1 MAKHTPRRR
10 PAKEEAANPSPGSPP
25 PETSAGPAGAGEGAG
40 APHTPPAPEPPSAA
54 FAPPLMPPDPGAP
67 PGPPRES
74 APVPP
79 PPKPAPLPAAE
90 LAELERAAAANAG
103 AEAAARQE
111 QPAPIVA
118 GVSAGE
124 AGAPA
129 APPAVPAAS
138 PVPSDQFL
146 RPGIPRLSVVMLSPE
161 LAPVA
166 KIGGLADVVAGLGR
180 ELELRGHDVEILLPK
195 YDCLRWH
202 HIQGLTPSYQ
212 DLWVPW
218 YGGAIHTTVYHGTVH
233 GRRCFFFEPHS
244 NDRFFD
250 RGKVYGEAD
259 DVLRFAFFCRAALEF
274 LFKTGRQPDI
284 IHCHDWQT
292 ALAPVLL
299 YEIYEPLGLR
309 HPRVCFT
316 IHNFKHQG
324 AGGDV
329 VLRATGLNRPE
340 HFFSRDRLGAGAPG
354 QLNLMKGGI
363 VYSNF
368 VNTVSPTYAGE
379 AKDRGGAFGLEG
391 TLRAH
396 ERKYGGILNGLDQ
409 EVFNPETDPDLAA
422 HYTAATIERKYDNK
436 RALRQRLLLADNA
449 KPIVAYIGRLDPQKG
464 LDLVRHAIFYCI
476 NHGAQFVLLGS
487 GAEPGIDRHFR
498 AIKQQIN
505 ENPDSH
511 LEIGYSEQLAPLIYA
526 GADLLIVPS
535 RFEPCGLT
543 QLIAMRYGT
552 VPVVRAVGGL
562 ADTVFDKDYSDRP
575 LHERNGYVFHH
586 DNIGGLESALSRA
599 IACYYQ
605 YPDHFRQLMLNAMR
619 CDYSWNVPVQH
630 YLNVYDFIRDK

>member
-1 MAKHTPRRR
+1 MAKHPSRRR
-10 PAKEEAANPSPGSPP
+10 LP
-25 PETSAGPAGAGEGAG
+25 PETAAVTPAGPPAAVPTVSPGGVEQLAE
-40 APHTPPAPEPPSAA
+40 TPAMRPAPSV
-54 FAPPLMPPDPGAP
+54 APAVPETDAP
-67 PGPPRES
+67 ATAPAPGPPREV
-74 APVPP
+74 APAPAVSR
-79 PPKPAPLPAAE
+79 PAPLPPAE
-90 LAELERAAAANAG
+90 LAALERSADLD
-103 AEAAARQE
+103 AEAETEARRR
-111 QPAPIVA
+111 QPAPIAA
-118 GVSAGE
+118 GP
-124 AGAPA
+124 PA
-129 APPAVPAAS
+129 AGPPAAAS
-138 PVPSDQFL
+138 VARDEFL
-146 RPGIPRLSVVMLSPE
+146 RPGIPALRVVMLAPE

-166 KIGGLADVVAGLGR
+166 KIGGLADVVAGLSR
-180 ELELRGHDVEILLPK
+180 ELEIRGHHVEIVLPK

-202 HIQGLTPSYQ
+202 HIHGLTPSFH

-218 YGGAIHTTVYHGTVH
+218 YGGAIHTTVYYGTVL
-233 GRRCFFFEPHS
+233 GRRCFFLEPHS
-244 NDRFFD
+244 ADRFFD
-250 RGKVYGEAD
+250 RGKVYGDHD

-299 YEIYEPLGLR
+299 YEIYQPLGMH

-324 AGGDV
+324 MCGDG

-340 HFFSRDRLGAGAPG
+340 RFSARDRLGGGAPG
-354 QLNLMKGGI
+354 ALNLMKGGI

-379 AKDRGGAFGLEG
+379 ARDRGGAFGLEG
-391 TLRAH
+391 TLQTHAG
-396 ERKYGGILNGLDQ
+396 KYGGILNGLDY
-409 EVFNPETDPDLAA
+409 EVFNPERDEVLPAR
-422 HYTAATIERKYDNK
+422 YSPATLERKYENK

-449 KPIVAYIGRLDPQKG
+449 RPIVAYIGRLDAQKG

-498 AIKQQIN
+498 AIKQEIN

-511 LEIGYSEQLAPLIYA
+511 LEIGYDETLAPLIYA

-552 VPVVRAVGGL
+552 IPVVRAVGGL
-562 ADTVFDKDYSDRP
+562 ADTVFDKDYSDKP

-586 DNIGGLESALSRA
+586 DDIRGLESALSRA

-619 CDYSWNVPVQH
+619 CDYSWNVPAQH

>member
-1 MAKHTPRRR
+1 
-10 PAKEEAANPSPGSPP
+10 
-25 PETSAGPAGAGEGAG
+25 
-40 APHTPPAPEPPSAA
+40 
-54 FAPPLMPPDPGAP
+54 
-67 PGPPRES
+67 
-74 APVPP
+74 VI
-79 PPKPAPLPAAE
+79 PKPAPLPAAE
-90 LAELERAAAANAG
+90 LAALERTADLD
-103 AEAAARQE
+103 AEAETAARRG
-111 QPAPIVA
+111 QPTPIA
-118 GVSAGE
+118 

-129 APPAVPAAS
+129 AAPVAS
-138 PVPSDQFL
+138 DLFL
-146 RPGIPRLSVVMLSPE
+146 RPGIPSMSVVMLAGE

-166 KIGGLADVVAGLGR
+166 KIGGLADVVAGLSR
-180 ELELRGHDVEILLPK
+180 ELEIRGHHVEILLPK

-202 HIQGLTPSYQ
+202 HIQGLTPSYH

-218 YGGAIHTTVYHGTVH
+218 YGGAIHTTVYYGSVQ
-233 GRRCFFFEPHS
+233 GRRCFFLEPHS
-244 NDRFFD
+244 ADRFFD
-250 RGKVYGEAD
+250 RGKVYGDHD

-274 LFKTGRQPDI
+274 LFKTGRHPEI

-299 YEIYEPLGLR
+299 YEIYQPLGM
-309 HPRVCFT
+309 HHSRVCFT

-324 AGGDV
+324 LCGDG
-329 VLRATGLNRPE
+329 VLRATGLNRPA
-340 HFFSRDRLGAGAPG
+340 HFFAGDRLGGGAPG
-354 QLNLMKGGI
+354 ALNLMKGGI

-379 AKDRGGAFGLEG
+379 AKDHGGAFGLER
-391 TLRAH
+391 TLQAH
-396 ERKYGGILNGLDQ
+396 AGKYGGILNGLDY
-409 EVFNPETDPDLAA
+409 EVFNPERDEHIPA
-422 HYTAATIERKYDNK
+422 HYSAATIARKYDNK

-449 KPIVAYIGRLDPQKG
+449 KPIVAYIGRLDAQKG

-498 AIKQQIN
+498 HLKQEIN

-511 LEIGYSEQLAPLIYA
+511 LEIGFDETLAPLIYA

-552 VPVVRAVGGL
+552 IPVVRAVGGL

-586 DNIGGLESALSRA
+586 DDIRGLESALSRA

-619 CDYSWNVPVQH
+619 CDYSWNVPGQH